1 MQTTNYRWV
10 VLTVFTLS
18 AGISQMLW
26 LNFAPLLSMIQ
37 ERYGVSEL
45 EASLLIL
52 VFPAIYVV
60 LSLHSG
66 AMIDR
71 RGYRFTVGLGGIIM
85 AVFSCV
91 RIYDASFTALLIGQ
105 TGIAVAQPYVVNGIS
120 KLVADWYE
128 EEHHGLATGI
138 GTIGMFLGMAV
149 ALALTPALVS
159 AVGLQRTMIIFALMS
174 GFSAGAFLLL
184 ARENPAQNES
194 AGTFGEG
201 AFAPLFQNGNLIL
214 LFVLSLLAL
223 GFFNGLTTWLE
234 PILAVHAN
242 LDAEQAGLAGGMLI
256 IGGIVG
262 SAVLPAL
269 SDAFRRRKPFLLI
282 SATASII
289 LTLPLCTTTNFTWLL
304 VYAGLMGFFFL
315 PGYALLF
322 AMTEEHAGAA
332 HAGSAAGVLMLAG
345 NGGGV
350 VVVLLMEAVRGGDSS
365 WINAIYLMM
374 ALMAAAVLLAL
385 KLGESLGRGPAHDA

>member
-10 VLTVFTLS
+10 ALTVFTLS

-26 LNFAPLLSMIQ
+26 LNFAPLLSLIQ
-37 ERYGVSEL
+37 ERYAVDEL
-45 EASLLIL
+45 TASLLIL
-52 VFPAIYVV
+52 VFPAVYVL

-66 AMIDR
+66 ALIDR
-71 RGYRFTVGLGGIIM
+71 RGYRYTVGLGSVIM

-91 RIYDASFTALLIGQ
+91 RIYDASFAALLIGQ
-105 TGIAVAQPYVVNGIS
+105 TGIAVAQPYIVNGIS
-120 KLVADWYE
+120 KLVADWFE

-138 GTIGMFLGMAV
+138 GTIGMFLGMAM
-149 ALALTPALVS
+149 ALALTPVLVTEIE
-159 AVGLQRTMIIFALMS
+159 LQRTMIVFALLS
-174 GFSAGAFLLL
+174 ILSAAAFLLL
-184 ARENPAQNES
+184 ARENS
-194 AGTFGEG
+194 ARDEQTVASG
-201 AFAPLFQNGNLIL
+201 AAVLAPLFQNGNLIL

-234 PILAVHAN
+234 PILAVHAH

-256 IGGIVG
+256 VGGIVG

-269 SDAFRRRKPFLLI
+269 SDVFRRRKPFLLL
-282 SATASII
+282 SATASIF
-289 LTLPLCTTTNFTWLL
+289 LTLPLCTTTNFSWLL
-304 VYAGLMGFFFL
+304 VYAALMGFFFL

-332 HAGSAAGVLMLAG
+332 HAGSAAGMLMLAG

-350 VVVLLMEAVRGGDSS
+350 LVVLLMEAVRGGDGT
-365 WINAIYLMM
+365 WTNAIYFMM
-374 ALMAAAVLLAL
+374 ALMSAAVLLAL
-385 KLGESLGRGPAHDA
+385 RLGESLGRERAHGD